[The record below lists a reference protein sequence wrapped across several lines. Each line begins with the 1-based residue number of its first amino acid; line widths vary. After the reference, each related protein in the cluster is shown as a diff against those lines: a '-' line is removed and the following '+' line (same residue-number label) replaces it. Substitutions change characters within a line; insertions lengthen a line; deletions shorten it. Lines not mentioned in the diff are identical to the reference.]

1 MGNIG
6 QTNLAHSTTSCYI
19 IENVFKYIINL
30 FTFDL
35 ILIS

>member
-6 QTNLAHSTTSCYI
+6 QTNLAHSTTYI